1 MGKKKEIYGKKEHLK
16 KRKTNKKTCDNI
28 DVNEI
33 EHFKKKTTKEK
44 RKSVIMQMIM
54 KKNTS
59 KRMATREKKKKCVL
73 TSRIIKKNKLEK
85 MTKER

>member
-16 KRKTNKKTCDNI
+16 KRKTNEKTCDNI

-44 RKSVIMQMIM
+44 RKSVII
-54 KKNTS
+54 
-59 KRMATREKKKKCVL
+59 
-73 TSRIIKKNKLEK
+73 
-85 MTKER
+85 